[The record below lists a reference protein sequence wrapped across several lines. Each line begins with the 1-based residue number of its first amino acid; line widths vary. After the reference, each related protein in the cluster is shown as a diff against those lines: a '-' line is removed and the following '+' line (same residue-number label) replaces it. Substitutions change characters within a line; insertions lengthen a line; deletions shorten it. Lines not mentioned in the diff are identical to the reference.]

1 MKKITTLAIA
11 AALAASMTIPT
22 SAAGLLFSKLSFKT
36 NGGSE
41 LKPALTCLGMTID
54 LSKYVPEREGYTF
67 TGWFTDEAL
76 TEVVTELKAG
86 SVLELFAGWE
96 EVKPEEPE
104 VEEPAEGETEE
115 PAEGETEEP
124 AEGETE
130 ETETTEETAE

>member
-11 AALAASMTIPT
+11 AALAASMTIPA

-54 LSKYVPEREGYTF
+54 LSKYVTEREGYTF
-67 TGWFTDEAL
+67 TGWFKDEAL
-76 TEVVTELKAG
+76 TEAVTEIKAG
-86 SVLELFAGWE
+86 SALELFAGWE

-104 VEEPAEGETEE
+104 VEEPAEDETEE
-115 PAEGETEEP
+115 PAEGEEP
-124 AEGETE
+124 TEGETE